1 MTRARARVGGE
12 FSAAFLSAKGSPPPL
27 LTFAA
32 LAAVREAVLSGA
44 APGTEFAA
52 GGGVDSLLELVSVA
66 PQSVTAAALSALA
79 DALRA
84 GGGATAAAFFSW
96 GGGAGPLLL
105 SLWTAEEARLGV
117 ATEPCSGA
125 LGAIERPLDGASP
138 VTRARTALSLALGP
152 AAVAVRGMVVGGAR
166 VGGGGVAD
174 APPPS
179 TESNALAESTAFRG
193 LRRALRAS
201 AMLEGAGVAR
211 PHDVAATVPV
221 ATLAA
226 TTDVRS
232 KIYAVLEAV
241 DFGDAPSPT
250 SDVISSV
257 DDDGFFV
264 RDAGDDDATTATT
277 TSALSP
283 PPPDSPSGRGR
294 NAAHD
299 DIRRNVRELQH
310 IGGQPAAATV
320 AHATLLSLRASA
332 RAPGAAVALAVSA
345 ALSASPRAS
354 PRAPPRAG
362 YAAPVDLTDPISAT
376 LRPSD
381 SDGKVGGVDGK
392 MGGEDDLS
400 SRLSRVAD
408 LVGVPDAAT
417 ASALV
422 GALQMPAPA
431 LFPGGA
437 PRAVGAAFGGS
448 LDRAHAIALEAARAY
463 PDLLLGHAWADAR
476 DRLRRARVDPL
487 PADARALGAELVA
500 ARAHAARV
508 YNLQRLHAGAAAAD
522 TLRADEGVWAAA
534 RHGRDVDAAA
544 TLYATRNKHRPWILQ
559 GKVPQTLTLSERR
572 AAIDSQAEM
581 MKTSH
586 VGYRPLP
593 GVQIVQSPLSV
604 MKEDDDY

>member
-1 MTRARARVGGE
+1 MTRSRAHVGGE
-12 FSAAFLSAKGSPPPL
+12 FSPAFLAAKGLPPPL

-32 LAAVREAVLSGA
+32 LTAAREAVLSGA
-44 APGTEFAA
+44 APGAEFAA
-52 GGGVDSLLELVSVA
+52 GGGIDALLELVRVA
-66 PQSVTAAALSALA
+66 PQAVTAAALSALA

-84 GGGATAAAFFSW
+84 GGGPTAAAFFSW
-96 GGGAGPLLL
+96 AGGAGPLLL
-105 SLWTAEEARLGV
+105 SLWIAEETRLGV
-117 ATEPCSGA
+117 VTEPGSGA

-138 VTRARTALSLALGP
+138 DGRARTALTLALGP
-152 AAVAVRGMVVGGAR
+152 AAVAVRGLVVGGAR

-174 APPPS
+174 APPTT

-201 AMLEGAGVAR
+201 AVLDGAGVAR
-211 PHDVAATVPV
+211 PHDASLSTPV

-226 TTDVRS
+226 MTDVRS

-241 DFGDAPSPT
+241 DFGDAPGAA
-250 SDVISSV
+250 SDALGS
-257 DDDGFFV
+257 
-264 RDAGDDDATTATT
+264 GDDSESVGHEDDAISEGG
-277 TSALSP
+277 SAQS
-283 PPPDSPSGRGR
+283 PPPDSPSGRGS
-294 NAAHD
+294 AAND
-299 DIRRNVRELQH
+299 ERIRRNMRELRQ
-310 IGGQPAAATV
+310 IGGQTAAATV

-332 RAPGAAVALAVSA
+332 RAPGAAVALTVST

-354 PRAPPRAG
+354 PRAPRRAG
-362 YAAPVDLTDPISAT
+362 YAAPADLTAPITAT
-376 LRPSD
+376 LRQTDAASD
-381 SDGKVGGVDGK
+381 RKVGGADGK
-392 MGGEDDLS
+392 MEGGEVS
-400 SRLSRVAD
+400 ERLSRVAD

-431 LFPGGA
+431 RFPGGA
-437 PRAVGAAFGGS
+437 PRSIGAAFVG
-448 LDRAHAIALEAARAY
+448 LDRAHAVALEAARAY
-463 PDLLLGHAWADAR
+463 PDLLMGHAWADAR
-476 DRLRRARVDPL
+476 DRLRKARVEPL
-487 PADARALGAELVA
+487 PADAKALAAELSA

-508 YNLQRLHAGAAAAD
+508 HDLQQLHAGAAATD
-522 TLRADEGVWAAA
+522 TIRSDETLWAAA

-544 TLYATRNKHRPWILQ
+544 TLFSTRNKHRPWVLQ
-559 GKVPQTLTLSERR
+559 GKVPQSLTLSERR

-581 MKTSH
+581 LRTSH